1 MSKRNDAN
9 GYGGTSKIN
18 RNPEGPT
25 ASENQMGGH
34 ASDPKPK
41 SLSLKFQK
49 ADYKIAYGDSVTFGV
64 KIFPETV

>member
-1 MSKRNDAN
+1 MSKRSDAN
-9 GYGGTSKIN
+9 GYGAPPEIN
-18 RNPEGPT
+18 RNPEGPI

-49 ADYKIAYGDSVTFGV
+49 DNYKIAYGDSVTFGV